1 MILRPELE
9 LDLELDVELERSK
22 SYEAGVCCIMP
33 GITETGIRI
42 SHGGLDTDSE
52 SYVHIDGEGREN
64 AEMRG
69 EK

>member
-1 MILRPELE
+1 MILRPELD
-9 LDLELDVELERSK
+9 LDLELSK
-22 SYEAGVCCIMP
+22 SYDAARGVCCIMP

>member
-9 LDLELDVELERSK
+9 LDLELDVDLERSK

-52 SYVHIDGEGREN
+52 SYV
-64 AEMRG
+64 
-69 EK
+69 

>member
-9 LDLELDVELERSK
+9 LDLERSK

-42 SHGGLDTDSE
+42 SHGGRHGFG
-52 SYVHIDGEGREN
+52 VVCIDGEGREN